1 VKGMQQMI
9 KKNGISLIVLVIT
22 IIVIIIL
29 AGSVILS
36 LSQNNPILSAQEA
49 AFKNDMDSL
58 QNELNMSIS
67 SQYAQ
72 ALGNFD
78 LNSINGEVSTYIPS
92 VTKYDSTF
100 DIVKGK
106 LIYTGT
112 DTQTL
117 AYVRNM
123 NLDIS
128 TVYNG
133 TVEIVKPTTNVIN
146 KTEGTVESWV
156 NVTASMRQ
164 EVAEKYIFS
173 TYSDEKYTNTLAL
186 RHTRDNTWQ
195 AIMSSDYNQVSDISI
210 DDTLS
215 EGWHLF
221 SMKWNATEFSLY
233 IDAAKVA
240 TTSTPKLMQAVS
252 TNMYIGS
259 GPRLNLVKNGYAT
272 TGDNTNFP
280 NLTSTTDDF
289 VSSNASFRG
298 TGQLHGISSTQFI
311 QVDTNKIYYQSGQ
324 FKSIGTVGSSITYY
338 GVKTYDKD
346 KLYID
351 DRMTNHYI
359 NTETELVQ
367 DLKPGDTIVYVKN
380 ATNWKKTADTSST
393 RNLGIYPYKDY
404 PVYTYTRNYYAFID
418 SDAANN
424 TITLTSPYSGTLI
437 IAGSR
442 VANNYGGY
450 GTNTY
455 NTICGISVPNT
466 WTKYSSNISQ
476 SMINMNTWS
485 KFRYGTKYINILF
498 YLNYLQTINHI
509 TLLDDLE
516 FIDTTITVF
525 NSKIQELCISNI
537 ARCDNDIL
545 NRYKTGILVKDSN
558 VTYMLT
564 E

>member
-1 VKGMQQMI
+1 MKGMQQMI

>member
-1 VKGMQQMI
+1 MI